1 MGKVWGKQKS
11 VRIYIKLSQITDKT
25 QRNVHNLL
33 KKRKRENEQGICE
46 TEAE

>member
-1 MGKVWGKQKS
+1 MAKDCLNIILRARQK
-11 VRIYIKLSQITDKT
+11 TT
-25 QRNVHNLL
+25 QAVVHNLL